1 VTGASARTC
10 VVTGATGGIG
20 GAFVLALAASGAR
33 VWALGRRQDALGA
46 LAERAAGD
54 GAVVPLAVDLES
66 VDEIEN
72 AAREVLARD
81 DEVHLLVHSAGAI
94 TLGSIDAVTT
104 ESLDRMYAVNLRA
117 AHALTQRLLPALRRG
132 VGQVV
137 FVNSSAAVRSSGTN
151 ALYSASKAGLK
162 ALADGLR
169 DEVNADGVRVTSVY
183 AGRTATPMQE
193 AVHAFEGREYS
204 PELLIAPEDIVTM
217 VLAALDLPPSA
228 EVTDLHLRPLRKL
241 PSP

>member
-1 VTGASARTC
+1 VTGAGSRTC

-33 VWALGRRQDALGA
+33 VWALGRRQDALDA
-46 LAERAAGD
+46 LAERAGD
-54 GAVVPLAVDLES
+54 GSVVPLAVDLES
-66 VDEIEN
+66 VDEIED
-72 AAREVLARD
+72 AAREVLARG

-94 TLGSIDAVTT
+94 TLGSIDAVST

-132 VGQVV
+132 EGQVV
-137 FVNSSAAVRSSGTN
+137 FVNSSAAVRSSGAN
-151 ALYSASKAGLK
+151 ALYAASKAGLK

-169 DEVNADGVRVTSVY
+169 DDVNADGVRVTSVY

-193 AVHAFEGREYS
+193 AVHAFEGRDYS
-204 PELLIAPEDIVTM
+204 PELLMAPEDIVTM
-217 VLAALDLPPSA
+217 VLAALELPPSA

-241 PSP
+241 PSA